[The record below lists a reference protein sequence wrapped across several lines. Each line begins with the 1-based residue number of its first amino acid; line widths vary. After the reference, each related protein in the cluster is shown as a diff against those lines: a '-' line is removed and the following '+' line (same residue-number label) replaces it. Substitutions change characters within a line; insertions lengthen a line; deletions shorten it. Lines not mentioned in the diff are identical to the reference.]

1 MFDKQRLKGAALTAG
16 ILHYAFVAGILSLGV
31 VFYFTPLKSWL
42 TEGLILKAELAS
54 YGLAAPLIFT
64 SAGAVLMAIGAPR
77 LILCSLGGLAFGFAW
92 GLVWS
97 QLATVLGSYV
107 TLLLIRRFRIGYGL
121 KKVRQFERLTRQI
134 KFNGV
139 LAVVL
144 IRQLPLNGFY
154 NNVLLGMTDVGHLDF
169 LIGSFIGFLP
179 MGITACLIGAGLLQT
194 DFAKAAEYIALALAS
209 SVILGYALKRLH
221 RLVCAKNTELSFGAD
236 KDA

>member
-1 MFDKQRLKGAALTAG
+1 MVDAQRLMGATRTGSVLRGASFAAVLA
-16 ILHYAFVAGILSLGV
+16 LGV
-31 VFYFTPLKSWL
+31 TFYFTPLKSWL
-42 TEGLILKAELAS
+42 DQGLMLKAELAS
-54 YGLAAPLIFT
+54 YGLAAPLVFT
-64 SAGAVLMAIGAPR
+64 SAGVALTAIGAPR

-107 TLLLIRRFRIGYGL
+107 TLLLIRRFGVGYGL
-121 KKVRQFERLTRQI
+121 KKVRQFERLARQI
-134 KFNGV
+134 KQNGV

-209 SVILGYALKRLH
+209 SVILGYVLKRLH
-221 RLVCAKNTELSFGAD
+221 GLVYAKNTELSFLAD

>member
-1 MFDKQRLKGAALTAG
+1 MFDAQRWKGAALMAG
-16 ILHYAFVAGILSLGV
+16 ILHYTFVAGILSLGV

-54 YGLAAPLIFT
+54 YGLAAPLVFT
-64 SAGAVLMAIGAPR
+64 SVGAVLMAIGAPR

-97 QLATVLGSYV
+97 QLATVLGSYL

-134 KFNGV
+134 KCNGV

-144 IRQLPLNGFY
+144 IRQLPLNSFY
-154 NNVLLGMTDVGHLDF
+154 NNVLLGMTDVRHVDF
-169 LIGSFIGFLP
+169 LVGSFIGFLP
-179 MGITACLIGAGLLQT
+179 MGITACSIGAGLLQT
-194 DFAKAAEYIALALAS
+194 DFAKAAEYISLGFAS
-209 SVILGYALKRLH
+209 SVILGYALNRL
-221 RLVCAKNTELSFGAD
+221 RAFVYAKNADWSFLAD
-236 KDA
+236 KDS